1 MGANDSLYNTGG
13 ATLQK
18 GIGFSPRTLADWLAV
33 TPGGQRTAQ
42 YGYFGPGSL
51 MQKDIAIAGD
61 TTIATDF
68 FTNTFGAKV
77 WDALNSQTRFF
88 NLVRKVA
95 WGPTTGWRIR
105 SGRNNSTQGIAE
117 TAQLPDIDTPDL
129 QQVQV
134 QPAFIVTS
142 LGVSA
147 LAQFLGTLEG
157 GIGDALAVAQE
168 TAEVDHLKKINQMI
182 LAPSSIRVETDGGAA
197 AFTLVTGGGD
207 YVFPGDS
214 FFSTAA
220 SGGGELVTRFT
231 TVTSLAGDVVTAV
244 ASGGG
249 DPDVD
254 AVLFTRAR
262 GGLWSIDDAIEETG
276 RNVNSVAI
284 TNGALYGSLTFGVV
298 ANVGRVPG
306 QWNAAGRI
314 NANAGVLRHLAT
326 GQIDNVMQV
335 IRQNGFQPDMLL
347 TGVEQEVR
355 LGTILQANQH
365 FISEGKFQVKM
376 GGEATL
382 PGYETG
388 FEVATYKKIALFTD
402 TDVAPV
408 WQLEGAGNA
417 IRGTNLYVLDTRFLE
432 VPVLFTTQY
441 MESKDYIHNNMLGVK
456 AIFLTAANLRVLNFR
471 AQGKVTDLS
480 DNTNLT

>member
-1 MGANDSLYNTGG
+1 MGANDSLYNTGS
-13 ATLQK
+13 ATLNK
-18 GIGFSPRTLADWLAV
+18 GIGFSPTTLADWLAV

-51 MQKDIAIAGD
+51 AQKSIADAGD
-61 TTIATDF
+61 TTIASDF

-88 NLVRKVA
+88 NLIRKVA

-105 SGRNNSTQGIAE
+105 SGRNASTQGVAE

-129 QQVQV
+129 EQVQV
-134 QPAFIVTS
+134 QPSFIVTS

-168 TAEVDHLKKINQMI
+168 TAEVDHLKKINQMT
-182 LAPSSIRVETDGGAA
+182 LAPSSMRVETDTSATAFDVVVGGGAY
-197 AFTLVTGGGD
+197 L
-207 YVFPGDS
+207 FPGDQ
-214 FFSTAA
+214 FHSTAN
-220 SGGGELVTRFT
+220 SGSNEGAGIFT
-231 TVTSLAGDVVTAV
+231 TVSSIAGDTVTAV
-244 ASGGG
+244 ATSGG

-254 AVLFTRAR
+254 AIIYVRSR
-262 GGLWSIDDAIEETG
+262 GGLHSIDDAIEEDG
-276 RNVNSVAI
+276 RTINGVSV
-284 TNGALYGSLTFGVV
+284 TNGALYGSLTFGDRT
-298 ANVGRVPG
+298 AGE
-306 QWNAAGRI
+306 WNAAGRI

-408 WQLEGAGNA
+408 WQLAAAGDA
-417 IRGTNLYVLDTRFLE
+417 VRGTNLYVLDTRFLE

-456 AIFLTAANLRVLNFR
+456 AIFLTAADLRVLNFR